1 MDTLTSLRHEIDA
14 LWAGGK
20 GKKLLAI
27 ALGWGLLNGIR
38 MIYPVLL
45 PSLSESFG
53 LTLTTAG
60 LLVTLIWI
68 TYALGQVPGGVLA
81 DRYGERTILTAG
93 VVIVAV
99 AVLLTVLAS
108 TTWSLFAAT
117 GLIGVG
123 LSLYPVARIT
133 VLSELYPDRLGRV
146 LGITMATGDTGQT
159 VLPLVAG
166 VLIGLTWHVGLV
178 FVVPL
183 LIIVAITIRR
193 VLPPTVSSDAANT
206 ELSARRATYVLRKLY
221 RPTLV
226 ITAIVLFLYIGV
238 LQTFSAFYPT
248 YLINEKGFS
257 STTASA
263 LFSLFFAFGIVAKP
277 LAGIAYDI
285 IGIRRSLP
293 IVLSGAS
300 IGFGLLPFL
309 DRFWLLAVDTVLIST
324 MLGSGAITQS
334 YLSET
339 IPPEIEGTGLGAV
352 RSSASLLASM
362 GPVLFGAIAERGF
375 FDEGYVSLALLMGV
389 GTVLTLRLPGEG
401 N

>member
-1 MDTLTSLRHEIDA
+1 MDTLTPLRREAGA

-20 GKKLLAI
+20 GKKLIAI
-27 ALGWGLLNGIR
+27 ALGWGLLNGTR

-60 LLVTLIWI
+60 LLVTLIWVA
-68 TYALGQVPGGVLA
+68 YAIGQVPSGILA

-93 VVIVAV
+93 LTIVAG
-99 AVLLTVLAS
+99 AVSLVVLAPS
-108 TTWSLFAAT
+108 TWSLFAAT
-117 GLIGVG
+117 GLVGVG

-133 VLSELYPDRLGRV
+133 VLSELYPDRIGRV
-146 LGITMATGDTGQT
+146 LGVTMAAGDTGQT

-166 VLIGLTWHVGLV
+166 VLIGLAWQAGLV

-183 LIIVAITIRR
+183 LVVVAIAVWRA
-193 VLPPTVSSDAANT
+193 LPATVAADTADT
-206 ELSARRATYVLRKLY
+206 ELSLQRATTVLRELY
-221 RPTLV
+221 NPTLV
-226 ITAIVLFLYIGV
+226 IMAVILFLYIGV

-248 YLINEKGFS
+248 YLISQKGFS
-257 STTASA
+257 STAASA

-277 LAGIAYDI
+277 LAGIAYDA

-293 IVLSGAS
+293 VVLGGAIV
-300 IGFGLLPFL
+300 GFALLPFL
-309 DRFWLLAVDTVLIST
+309 DRFWLLAADTMLISS

-352 RSSASLLASM
+352 RSSASLLASA
-362 GPVLFGAIAERGF
+362 GPVLFGAVAERGF
-375 FDEGYVSLALLMGV
+375 FDEGYLALALLMGIV
-389 GTVLTLRLPGEG
+389 TLLTLRLPSEP
-401 N
+401 

>member
-14 LWAGGK
+14 LWSGGK

-68 TYALGQVPGGVLA
+68 TYALGQVPSGVLA

-93 VVIVAV
+93 LVIVAV

-133 VLSELYPDRLGRV
+133 VLSDLYPDRLGRV

-183 LIIVAITIRR
+183 LVVGAVAIWR
-193 VLPPTVSSDAANT
+193 VFPPTVSSDTAST
-206 ELSARRATYVLRKLY
+206 ELSARRAIHVLRKLY

-226 ITAIVLFLYIGV
+226 IVAMILFLYLGV

-248 YLINEKGFS
+248 YLIDEKGLS
-257 STTASA
+257 ATTASA

-277 LAGIAYDI
+277 LAGVAYDT

-293 IVLSGAS
+293 IVLTGAS
-300 IGFGLLPFL
+300 VGFSLLPFL

-352 RSSASLLASM
+352 RSSASLLASL

-389 GTVLTLRLPGEG
+389 GIVLTLRLPGEG